1 MSNFGVKR
9 ISFNTHSTSDNGH
22 REELVKEKLIQKTT
36 SNPTILRLL
45 EDIKRKKKAEVEQNI
60 AQLIGIKVHQLEV
73 ENVSDQLTIN
83 ITFYVLKHYKN
94 PELKTIEQ
102 FQYIKE
108 TYIQGAADPILKLQI
123 INIFNSLEPLIR
135 QIINMRKSLQRIEK
149 SHIRF
154 NTHSMSDTGLKD
166 LIKEAK
172 PKSVAVLSKPDSKI
186 KIKQRELL
194 RDEYKREKQ
203 ANNEQLISE
212 LIAKK
217 FYEIP
222 EDSDE
227 LTLDFTYDVL
237 KAYKYSGSKNIIPFQ
252 VILMKYVKAANK
264 NDDIEFKIYKLSLI
278 LEPFVKKII
287 KMRTDYNRAIKKSH

>member
-9 ISFNTHSTSDNGH
+9 ISFNTHSTSDRGH
-22 REELVKEKLIQKTT
+22 TEELVKEKLIQKTT
-36 SNPTILRLL
+36 FNPNILRLL

-60 AQLIGIKVHQLEV
+60 AQLIGIKIHQMEV
-73 ENVSDQLTIN
+73 ENVTDQLTIN
-83 ITFYVLKHYKN
+83 ITFYLLKHYRN

-102 FQYIKE
+102 FKYIRE
-108 TYIQGAADPILKLQI
+108 IYIQGAADPSLKLQI
-123 INIFNSLEPLIR
+123 FNIFNSLEPLVR
-135 QIINMRKSLQRIEK
+135 QIINMRKSLQGIVKPR
-149 SHIRF
+149 IRF
-154 NTHSMSDTGLKD
+154 DTHSISDTGYKD

-172 PKSVAVLSKPDSKI
+172 PRSFAVLPKRDSKS

-194 RDEYKREKQ
+194 SNKNKREKQ
-203 ANNEQLISE
+203 AKNEQLISE

-222 EDSDE
+222 DDSDE

-237 KAYKYSGSKNIIPFQ
+237 KAYKYSSAKNITPFQ

-264 NDDIEFKIYKLSLI
+264 NDDIELKIYKLSLI

-287 KMRTDYNRAIKKSH
+287 KMRTD

>member
-36 SNPTILRLL
+36 FNPTILRLL
-45 EDIKRKKKAEVEQNI
+45 EDIKRIKKTEIEQNI
-60 AQLIGIKVHQLEV
+60 AQLIGIKVHEMES

-83 ITFYVLKHYKN
+83 ITFYLLKHYKN

-102 FQYIKE
+102 FQYIRE
-108 TYIQGAADPILKLQI
+108 NYIQGAADPKLKLQI
-123 INIFNSLEPLIR
+123 FNIFNSLEPLVR
-135 QIINMRKSLQRIEK
+135 QIINMRKSLQRTEK
-149 SHIRF
+149 PSIRF
-154 NTHSMSDTGLKD
+154 NTHSMSDTGYKD

-172 PKSVAVLSKPDSKI
+172 PRSFAALPKPDSKS

-194 RDEYKREKQ
+194 RNDNKREKQ
-203 ANNEQLISE
+203 AKVEQLISE

-222 EDSDE
+222 QDSDE

-237 KAYKYSGSKNIIPFQ
+237 KAYKYSRSKNIIPFQ

-264 NDDIEFKIYKLSLI
+264 NDDIELKIYELSLI

-287 KMRTDYNRAIKKSH
+287 NIRIK